1 MGSLVENSL
10 FFLEQEDPKQ
20 RFSQTAL
27 RALE

>member
-20 RFSQTAL
+20 RSPKP
-27 RALE
+27 RYVE